1 MFKVDRYLFFFIL
14 INGFIL
20 SPLFFLFVNF
30 FVIEFINQN
39 NNIFSDFYSR
49 FGVFLLFFSLSL
61 CVSFFIS
68 KLLLSFKVL
77 NNKDFAIEYLKAI
90 DLYFKNNINLKTIEQ
105 IKEIAF
111 IDLKPRKTFLYTFN
125 FLFLVSFIYLL
136 FVSMY
141 KVEYYSIVF
150 LAFLFFVVSFSW
162 YFACRREMKKEFLKR
177 YLFFY
182 DFDRDFG
189 SFNIELGIVSR

>member
-1 MFKVDRYLFFFIL
+1 MFKVDKYLFLFII

-39 NNIFSDFYSR
+39 NNIFSDFYSK
-49 FGVFLLFFSLSL
+49 FGLFLLSFSLSL
-61 CVSFFIS
+61 CVSFLIS

-77 NNKDFAIEYLKAI
+77 NNKDFAIEYLKTI
-90 DLYFKNNINLKTIEQ
+90 DLYFKNNINLKTVEQ
-105 IKEIAF
+105 IKDIVFVE
-111 IDLKPRKTFLYTFN
+111 LMPRKTFLYVFN
-125 FLFLVSFIYLL
+125 FLFLISFTYLL
-136 FVSMY
+136 FVSMF
-141 KVEYYSIVF
+141 KVEHYSIVV
-150 LAFLFFVVSFSW
+150 LAFLFFIVSSSW

-182 DFDRDFG
+182 DFYRDFG
-189 SFNIELGIVSR
+189 TFNVELGIE

>member
-20 SPLFFLFVNF
+20 SPLFFLFVDF

-39 NNIFSDFYSR
+39 NNMFSDFYSR
-49 FGVFLLFFSLSL
+49 FGLFLLSFSLSL

-90 DLYFKNNINLKTIEQ
+90 DLYFKNNINLKTVEQ

-111 IDLKPRKTFLYTFN
+111 IELKPRKTFLYTFN

-136 FVSMY
+136 F
-141 KVEYYSIVF
+141 
-150 LAFLFFVVSFSW
+150 AFLFFIVSFSW

-189 SFNIELGIVSR
+189 AFNIELGIE

>member
-1 MFKVDRYLFFFIL
+1 MFKVDKYLFFFIL

-39 NNIFSDFYSR
+39 NNIFTNFYSK
-49 FGVFLLFFSLSL
+49 FGVFLLSFSFSL

-68 KLLLSFKVL
+68 KLLLSFKIL
-77 NNKDFAIEYLKAI
+77 NNKDFAVEYLKTI
-90 DLYFKNNINLKTIEQ
+90 DVYFKNNINLKTVDQ
-105 IKEIAF
+105 IKDIVF
-111 IDLKPRKTFLYTFN
+111 MDLKPRKTFLYAFN
-125 FLFLVSFIYLL
+125 FLFLISSTYLF
-136 FVSMY
+136 FVSMS
-141 KVEYYSIVF
+141 KFEYYSIGF
-150 LAFLFFVVSFSW
+150 LTFLFFLVSFFW
-162 YFACRREMKKEFLKR
+162 YFACGREMKKEFLRR

-189 SFNIELGIVSR
+189 TLNVELGLK